1 MVNHGATTMQ
11 TQTTPKT
18 KQQRRYEL
26 DTQAARLYQ
35 NRRDIDHKL
44 DALKLARQTRE
55 VWE

>member
-1 MVNHGATTMQ
+1 MQ

-26 DTQAARLYQ
+26 DHEAARLYR

-44 DALKLARQTRE
+44 DALKLARETRE